1 MSVRSRVVSCL
12 GAGIFLPL
20 SVFAQAAQDQEK
32 TSGSPQIL
40 PGGPGHTAQESVE
53 RPELHRGN
61 PRVRFVPEHHEPF
74 ERQIFQAEK
83 CRF

>member
-1 MSVRSRVVSCL
+1 M
-12 GAGIFLPL
+12 

-74 ERQIFQAEK
+74 ERQIFQAKK